1 MVTFMTKNI
10 EIEFKTVIQKENYE
24 MLLQK
29 FHLENNIFKQI
40 NHYFD
45 TDDFS
50 LNQKQMVLRIRQ
62 KGEYRFKVT
71 LKCQGLQ
78 GAFESHVIISKEQ
91 ADDMIQNGFNTKEFF
106 EEIDYFVHF
115 RASIENYRVSTPY
128 LGGIL
133 FLDRCIY
140 CGTEDYEI
148 EYEVNNYDEGKL
160 IFETFLEEHDIEL
173 LPTRR
178 KSERAF
184 LCKR

>member
-1 MVTFMTKNI
+1 MSMTKNI
-10 EIEFKTVIQKENYE
+10 EIEFKTVVEKDKYE
-24 MLLQK
+24 HLLK
-29 FHLENNIFKQI
+29 TFKLENNVFKQI
-40 NHYFD
+40 NYYFD
-45 TDDFS
+45 TDDFD

-78 GAFESHVIISKEQ
+78 GAFESHIVI
-91 ADDMIQNGFNTKEFF
+91 TKEKAEEMIEHGFKTKDFF
-106 EEIDYFVHF
+106 DEIDYFVEF

-128 LGGIL
+128 EGGIL
-133 FLDRCIY
+133 FLDRCLY
-140 CGTEDYEI
+140 CGVEDYEI
-148 EYEVNNYDEGKL
+148 EYEVNSYDEGKM
-160 IFETFLEEHDIEL
+160 IFESFLQKHGIEL